1 MMLGPLIIPLSGH
14 RINIT
19 SLTAMRM
26 SGVPIDP
33 HTDRS
38 RDSRRLGAGLSDIVH
53 FLLLLFALAWS
64 AASFLCPTIDTM
76 SHQTGIQ
83 AGNDVKEIFASARSG
98 DQYRVLKIVIED
110 EQLTLGGT
118 RKASKKWDQEYDSL
132 VLPLLEDAVPCYIL
146 YRLDSTNNQGYEWI
160 LLSWSPDHST
170 VRHKM
175 LYAAT
180 RATLKKE
187 FGGGHIKDD
196 IFGTTKE
203 DLNFSG
209 YKKYLTSQAAP
220 LPLTA
225 AEEELR
231 QIKLNEVQTDISVD
245 TKQQTLQGVAFP
257 IHKDAADALAHFKEK
272 RLNYVQL
279 KIDAEK
285 EMIRLCSTEPT
296 ELKDLPKRV
305 PKDSP
310 RYHFFLYKHSHEGD
324 YLESTVFIYSMPGY
338 KCSIRE
344 RMLYSSCKNNLID
357 MVETKLQIEIEK
369 KLEIEDGT
377 ELTGEFLYAEV
388 HPKQHAY
395 KERFA
400 KPKGPA
406 GKRGGRR
413 ITRPPGE
420 GEEED

>member
-1 MMLGPLIIPLSGH
+1 MYTVSPPDVAGATFKRSKKKPLQ
-14 RINIT
+14 RQ
-19 SLTAMRM
+19 A
-26 SGVPIDP
+26 
-33 HTDRS
+33 
-38 RDSRRLGAGLSDIVH
+38 SD
-53 FLLLLFALAWS
+53 LLA
-64 AASFLCPTIDTM
+64 
-76 SHQTGIQ
+76 TG
-83 AGNDVKEIFASARSG
+83 NEVKNIFACARSG
-98 DQYRVLKIVIED
+98 DEYRALKIVIED
-110 EQLTLGGT
+110 EQLSLGTT

-132 VLPLLEDAVPCYIL
+132 VLPLLDDDMPCYIL
-146 YRLDSTNNQGYEWI
+146 YRLDSTNNQGFEWI
-160 LLSWSPDHST
+160 LLAWSPDHSM

-187 FGGGHIKDD
+187 FGGGHIKDEL
-196 IFGTTKE
+196 FGTAKE
-203 DLNFSG
+203 DLNLSG
-209 YKKYLTSQAAP
+209 YRKYLTSQSAP

-231 QIKLNEVQTDISVD
+231 QIKLSEVQTDISVD

-257 IHKDAADALAHFKEK
+257 IGKDAAEALKRFREK
-272 RLNYVQL
+272 KINYVQL
-279 KIDAEK
+279 QINAER
-285 EMIRLCSTEPT
+285 EMIHLCNTEPT
-296 ELKDLPKRV
+296 EVKDLPKRI

-357 MVETKLQIEIEK
+357 MVENNLQIEIEK
-369 KLEIEDGT
+369 KLEIESGE
-377 ELTGEFLYAEV
+377 ELTSDFLYEEV
-388 HPKQHAY
+388 HPKQHAH
-395 KERFA
+395 KQAFA

-420 GEEED
+420 GEEEED

>member
-1 MMLGPLIIPLSGH
+1 TRRAETPQNIPRPKELFSGH
-14 RINIT
+14 SAGSWRWRRRSVDGGGRLHTADLTLFSTQCYPPESSWSQCDHIT
-19 SLTAMRM
+19 S
-26 SGVPIDP
+26 V
-33 HTDRS
+33 
-38 RDSRRLGAGLSDIVH
+38 
-53 FLLLLFALAWS
+53 
-64 AASFLCPTIDTM
+64 
-76 SHQTGIQ
+76 
-83 AGNDVKEIFASARSG
+83 
-98 DQYRVLKIVIED
+98 YRFQNK
-110 EQLTLGGT
+110 
-118 RKASKKWDQEYDSL
+118 RK
-132 VLPLLEDAVPCYIL
+132 P
-146 YRLDSTNNQGYEWI
+146 
-160 LLSWSPDHST
+160 

-272 RLNYVQL
+272 RINYVQL
-279 KIDAEK
+279 EIDAEK

>member
-1 MMLGPLIIPLSGH
+1 
-14 RINIT
+14 
-19 SLTAMRM
+19 
-26 SGVPIDP
+26 
-33 HTDRS
+33 
-38 RDSRRLGAGLSDIVH
+38 
-53 FLLLLFALAWS
+53 
-64 AASFLCPTIDTM
+64 M

-118 RKASKKWDQEYDSL
+118 KKASKKWDQEYDSL
-132 VLPLLEDAVPCYIL
+132 VLPLLEDGMPCYIL

-160 LLSWSPDHST
+160 FLAWSPDHSA

-187 FGGGHIKDD
+187 FGGGHIKDE
-196 IFGTTKE
+196 IFATVKD
-203 DLNFSG
+203 DLNLCG

-257 IHKDAADALAHFKEK
+257 LHGDAVAALGRYRDKK
-272 RLNYVQL
+272 INYVQL
-279 KIDAEK
+279 EVDADQEI
-285 EMIRLCSTEPT
+285 IRLCNTEPT
-296 ELKDLPKRV
+296 ELKDLPSRI
-305 PKDSP
+305 PKDNA

-338 KCSIRE
+338 KCSIRD
-344 RMLYSSCKNNLID
+344 RMLYSSCKNPLVD
-357 MVETKLQIEIEK
+357 MVEKNLQIEIEK
-369 KLEIEDGT
+369 KLEIDDGD
-377 ELTGEFLYAEV
+377 ELTSDFLYEEV
-388 HPKQHAY
+388 HPKQHAH
-395 KERFA
+395 KQAFA

-406 GKRGGRR
+406 GKKGGRR
-413 ITRPPGE
+413 ITRPPAGRD
-420 GEEED
+420 EDD

>member
-1 MMLGPLIIPLSGH
+1 
-14 RINIT
+14 
-19 SLTAMRM
+19 
-26 SGVPIDP
+26 
-33 HTDRS
+33 
-38 RDSRRLGAGLSDIVH
+38 
-53 FLLLLFALAWS
+53 
-64 AASFLCPTIDTM
+64 M

-83 AGNDVKEIFASARSG
+83 AGNEVKNIFACARSG
-98 DQYRVLKIVIED
+98 DEYRALKIVIED
-110 EQLTLGGT
+110 EQLSLGTT

-132 VLPLLEDAVPCYIL
+132 VLPLLDDDMPCYIL
-146 YRLDSTNNQGYEWI
+146 YRLDSTNNQGFEWI
-160 LLSWSPDHST
+160 LLAWSPDHSM

-187 FGGGHIKDD
+187 FGGGHIKDEL
-196 IFGTTKE
+196 FGTAK
-203 DLNFSG
+203 
-209 YKKYLTSQAAP
+209 
-220 LPLTA
+220 
-225 AEEELR
+225 
-231 QIKLNEVQTDISVD
+231 VQTDISVD

-257 IHKDAADALAHFKEK
+257 IGKDAAEALKRFREK
-272 RLNYVQL
+272 KINYVQL
-279 KIDAEK
+279 QINAER
-285 EMIRLCSTEPT
+285 EMIHLCNTEPT
-296 ELKDLPKRV
+296 EVKDLPKRI

-357 MVETKLQIEIEK
+357 MVENNLQIEIEK
-369 KLEIEDGT
+369 KLEIESGE
-377 ELTGEFLYAEV
+377 ELTSDFLYEEV
-388 HPKQHAY
+388 HPKQHAH
-395 KERFA
+395 KQAFA

-420 GEEED
+420 GEEEED